1 LKGVAVKVTEVPAQ
15 IDVELAAILTE
26 SLPVGLTVIVIAL
39 EVAVAGIAQPVGVM
53 TQVTTL
59 PLANVEELY
68 VTPVPT
74 TVVPTFHW

>member
-26 SLPVGLTVIVIAL
+26 SLPDGLTVIVIAF

-59 PLANVEELY
+59 PLASVEELY

-74 TVVPTFHW
+74 TVVPTFH